1 MKRRR
6 YIHAVALTV
15 LVALTAACTSD
26 ERELANTDFNEPI
39 NIAVSSGE
47 ITASAVTRG
56 HTSTT
61 AHDGGY
67 TFASTDKVKVGLK
80 RGTAAEE
87 LKTYNISSTGALTTT
102 NQFNWSGS
110 SDAVTIRAYSY
121 GYSSDPDDPEVDAPN
136 IGRLEFTLEAS
147 QNDYTDDLELLY
159 APAATF
165 DYATYHSTGVTLNLY
180 HQLSRVVINV
190 KRDKTDDAY
199 DEIGSSTVPN
209 VKIGDGT
216 QTFPHKAYLEV
227 PVLPATQGTWYN
239 PVDDDEQIEPKYWTT
254 PTTGYEHTFSAV
266 LIPGDYSNKKLIYI
280 KTASGEYYYT
290 PTSLTLLPG
299 KQYTFNIG
307 VRNQKIDVTTTIS
320 NWETVNSTPTYNI
333 APDIRRNPLWYVA
346 QYNMAQDKRSFVAA
360 HSTAS
365 QYVFTY
371 DDAQDPNIPGYH
383 QPTRDELVSIIPSN
397 VTTGDGTNIFQLLP
411 GSFPYEFSEI
421 ACNIGGTS
429 VPASTSVFHK
439 ATASDFYAVR
449 FINTPYA
456 SAWHYKWVT
465 SPCTGLLIESYLLYD
480 VTTLDKAKE
489 VLNLLSSAG
498 IFTSTAEDA
507 SANQTPE
514 STVTTSNSL
523 VQRFIPACGINS
535 SGSGAAN
542 NSTGSYMLYRSSTKD
557 GGTNNFIWYCRD
569 GHLFTR
575 SDNNLTQGYSVRLFK
590 DNYTTTGT
598 KAVNTVDNIQAGIS
612 DDYAV
617 GDVVCKDG
625 SIFRYNSTDGTAA
638 AQAKAEGRM
647 PIGVI
652 VYKCAA
658 TPTLTDMAVTE
669 NMGHALVMGIE
680 DISTGDTWAGSTTAT
695 GFTDESYGT
704 PELFPNVDLDGTAAD
719 YRGLEKT
726 NVLANHLCNASHSH
740 PAFEHVKSWREQA
753 ANQLQFTA
761 TDWFVASGSQWTQAL
776 MAIVASEGHTYTPGT
791 TWTYDTQHTLDV
803 ISVISSKAGGFIETS
818 TGRYITS
825 SDNKYYSPNYHYVK
839 ISITDANGFHFGN
852 ATKVQTD
859 LHLRPFFAF

>member
-1 MKRRR
+1 MKRMR

-26 ERELANTDFNEPI
+26 ERELANTDFKEPI
-39 NIAVSSGE
+39 NIAVGSGE

-87 LKTYNISSTGALTTT
+87 LKTYTISSTTTGALTTT

-110 SDAVTIRAYSY
+110 SDAVKIRAYSY
-121 GYSSDPDDPEVDAPN
+121 GYSSDPKDPEVDAPN
-136 IGRLEFTLEAS
+136 IGRLEFTLDLH
-147 QNDYTDDLELLY
+147 QNDQTDDYELLY

-199 DEIGSSTVPN
+199 DISNSVPN
-209 VKIGDGT
+209 VLIGDGT
-216 QTFPHKAYLEV
+216 DVFPHKAYLEV

-239 PVDDDEQIEPKYWTT
+239 PVNNDEQIEPKYWTT

-647 PIGVI
+647 PVGII
-652 VYKCAA
+652 AYKGNGEAD
-658 TPTLTDMAVTE
+658 TRY
-669 NMGHALVMGIE
+669 NHALVIAMEDAASTYQWYTDNSGTCVAQNFTLDDILTDYKGIE
-680 DISTGDTWAGSTTAT
+680 
-695 GFTDESYGT
+695 Y
-704 PELFPNVDLDGTAAD
+704 
-719 YRGLEKT
+719 T
-726 NVLANHLCNASHSH
+726 NVLANATCGSGHVHAAAQAAKNFSVPLPSCCSQWFMPTIGQWNLMVKAMTDVATGISNSTNNASYTTD
-740 PAFEHVKSWREQA
+740 AFNVKIGTAGGTGIQNMTYPSCTEAKTTYVWYM
-753 ANQLQFTA
+753 NFTNGG
-761 TDWFVASGSQWTQAL
+761 VASS
-776 MAIVASEGHTYTPGT
+776 
-791 TWTYDTQHTLDV
+791 
-803 ISVISSKAGGFIETS
+803 
-818 TGRYITS
+818 
-825 SDNKYYSPNYHYVK
+825 NKTN
-839 ISITDANGFHFGN
+839 D
-852 ATKVQTD
+852 
-859 LHLRPFFAF
+859 RPVRPIFAF

>member
-1 MKRRR
+1 MKRMR

-39 NIAVSSGE
+39 NIAVGSGE
-47 ITASAVTRG
+47 ITANAVTRG
-56 HTSTT
+56 HISTT

-87 LKTYNISSTGALTTT
+87 LKTYTISSTTTGALTTT

-110 SDAVTIRAYSY
+110 GDAVTIRAYSY

-147 QNDYTDDLELLY
+147 QNAYTDDLELLY
-159 APAATF
+159 APAATY

-239 PVDDDEQIEPKYWTT
+239 PVDDDDQIEPKYWST

-346 QYNMAQDKRSFVAA
+346 QYNMAQDKRSFVAT

-365 QYVFTY
+365 QYVFTL
-371 DDAQDPNIPGYH
+371 DDALEANIAGYH
-383 QPTRDELVSIIPSN
+383 VPSRDEQLSIIPSDN
-397 VTTGDGTNIFQLLP
+397 ASANGTNIFGLSTTYTLAA
-411 GSFPYEFSEI
+411 PYEFSEI
-421 ACNIGGTS
+421 ACNVGNNPII
-429 VPASTSVFHK
+429 ASTSVFGRYADK
-439 ATASDFYAVR
+439 DFYAVR

-456 SAWHYKWVT
+456 SAWHYKWLT
-465 SPCTGLLIESYLLYD
+465 SPCNGLLIESYLLYD
-480 VTTLDKAKE
+480 VATLDKAKD
-489 VLNLLSSAG
+489 VLQNLASST
-498 IFTSTAEDA
+498 IFTGSLGSA

-514 STVTTSNSL
+514 ETTEKEKGF
-523 VQRFIPACGINS
+523 VQRFLPACGARSSS
-535 SGSGAAN
+535 SGQAASHQGVNGYYWSSTSDTKGYYWLTGTYN
-542 NSTGSYMLYRSSTKD
+542 NSWLQSNAVVPAD
-557 GGTNNFIWYCRD
+557 
-569 GHLFTR
+569 
-575 SDNNLTQGYSVRLFK
+575 GYSVRLFK
-590 DNYTTTGT
+590 DNYTTNGT

-647 PIGVI
+647 PVGII
-652 VYKCAA
+652 AYKGNGEAD
-658 TPTLTDMAVTE
+658 TRY
-669 NMGHALVMGIE
+669 NHALVIAMEDAASTYQWYTDNSGTCVAQNFTLDDILTDYKGIE
-680 DISTGDTWAGSTTAT
+680 
-695 GFTDESYGT
+695 Y
-704 PELFPNVDLDGTAAD
+704 
-719 YRGLEKT
+719 T
-726 NVLANHLCNASHSH
+726 NVLANATCGSGHVHAAAQAEIGRASC
-740 PAFEHVKSWREQA
+740 RER
-753 ANQLQFTA
+753 
-761 TDWFVASGSQWTQAL
+761 V
-776 MAIVASEGHTYTPGT
+776 
-791 TWTYDTQHTLDV
+791 
-803 ISVISSKAGGFIETS
+803 
-818 TGRYITS
+818 
-825 SDNKYYSPNYHYVK
+825 
-839 ISITDANGFHFGN
+839 
-852 ATKVQTD
+852 
-859 LHLRPFFAF
+859 

>member
-1 MKRRR
+1 MR

-39 NIAVSSGE
+39 NIAVGSGE

-87 LKTYNISSTGALTTT
+87 LKTYTISSTTTGALTTT

-110 SDAVTIRAYSY
+110 SDAVKIRAYSY
-121 GYSSDPDDPEVDAPN
+121 GYSSDPKDPEVDAPN
-136 IGRLEFTLEAS
+136 IGRLEFTLDLH
-147 QNDYTDDLELLY
+147 QNDQTDDYELLY

-199 DEIGSSTVPN
+199 DISNSVPN
-209 VKIGDGT
+209 VLIGDGT
-216 QTFPHKAYLEV
+216 DVFPHKAYLEV

-239 PVDDDEQIEPKYWTT
+239 PVNNDEQIEPKYWTT

-360 HSTAS
+360 HSTTS
-365 QYVFTY
+365 QYVFTL
-371 DDAQDPNIPGYH
+371 DDALEANIAGYH
-383 QPTRDELVSIIPSN
+383 VPSRDEQLSIIPSDN
-397 VTTGDGTNIFQLLP
+397 ASANGTNIFGLSTTYTLAA
-411 GSFPYEFSEI
+411 PYEFSEI
-421 ACNIGGTS
+421 ACNVGNNPIT
-429 VPASTSVFHK
+429 ASTSVFGRYADK
-439 ATASDFYAVR
+439 DFYAVR

-456 SAWHYKWVT
+456 SAWHYKWLT
-465 SPCTGLLIESYLLYD
+465 SPCNGLLIESYLLYD
-480 VTTLDKAKE
+480 VTTLDKAKD
-489 VLNLLSSAG
+489 VLQNLASST
-498 IFTSTAEDA
+498 IFTGSLGSA

-514 STVTTSNSL
+514 ETTEKEKGF
-523 VQRFIPACGINS
+523 VQRFLPACGARSSS
-535 SGSGAAN
+535 SGQAATLQGVN
-542 NSTGSYMLYRSSTKD
+542 GYYWSSTSDTKGYYWIAGTYSNTWLQSNAIVPA
-557 GGTNNFIWYCRD
+557 GGYSVR
-569 GHLFTR
+569 L
-575 SDNNLTQGYSVRLFK
+575 YSVRLFK

-647 PIGVI
+647 PVGII
-652 VYKCAA
+652 AYKGNGEAD
-658 TPTLTDMAVTE
+658 TRY
-669 NMGHALVMGIE
+669 NHALVIAMEDWNNSGACQWFTANSGSCVAQNSTLSYIITNYKGIE
-680 DISTGDTWAGSTTAT
+680 YTNTLADATCNAAHDHAAAKNAKNYDVPLPSSCSQWFLPTIGQWSLIVQGLTGDSTGLTTSSNNSYKAANVNTTITTA
-695 GFTDESYGT
+695 GGS
-704 PELFPNVDLDGTAAD
+704 
-719 YRGLEKT
+719 GLASTHYWSSVEYNT
-726 NVLANHLCNASHSH
+726 EDPWVIDINAGNANH
-740 PAFEHVKSWREQA
+740 PGKS
-753 ANQLQFTA
+753 
-761 TDWFVASGSQWTQAL
+761 
-776 MAIVASEGHTYTPGT
+776 
-791 TWTYDTQHTLDV
+791 
-803 ISVISSKAGGFIETS
+803 GGF
-818 TGRYITS
+818 R
-825 SDNKYYSPNYHYVK
+825 V
-839 ISITDANGFHFGN
+839 
-852 ATKVQTD
+852 
-859 LHLRPFFAF
+859 RPIFAF

>member
-1 MKRRR
+1 MKRMR

-39 NIAVSSGE
+39 NIAVGSGE

-87 LKTYNISSTGALTTT
+87 LKTYTISSTTTGALTTT

-110 SDAVTIRAYSY
+110 GDAVTIRAYSY

-136 IGRLEFTLEAS
+136 IGRLEFTVEAS

-239 PVDDDEQIEPKYWTT
+239 PVDDDDQIEPKYWST

-346 QYNMAQDKRSFVAA
+346 QYNLAQDKRSFVAA

-371 DDAQDPNIPGYH
+371 DDAQQANIAGYH
-383 QPTRDELVSIIPSN
+383 VPSRDEQLSIIPSDN
-397 VTTGDGTNIFQLLP
+397 ASANGTNIFGLSTTYTLAA
-411 GSFPYEFSEI
+411 PYEFSEI
-421 ACNIGGTS
+421 ACNVGNNPIT
-429 VPASTSVFHK
+429 ASTSVFGRYADK
-439 ATASDFYAVR
+439 DFYAVR

-456 SAWHYKWVT
+456 SAWHYKWLT
-465 SPCTGLLIESYLLYD
+465 SPCNGLLIESYLLYD
-480 VTTLDKAKE
+480 VTTLDKAKD
-489 VLNLLSSAG
+489 VLQNLASST
-498 IFTSTAEDA
+498 IFTGSLGSA

-514 STVTTSNSL
+514 ETTEKEKGF
-523 VQRFIPACGINS
+523 VQRFLPVCGAKSSS
-535 SGSGAAN
+535 SGQAASHQGVNGYYWSSTSDTKGYYWLTGTYN
-542 NSTGSYMLYRSSTKD
+542 NSWLQSNAVVPAD
-557 GGTNNFIWYCRD
+557 
-569 GHLFTR
+569 
-575 SDNNLTQGYSVRLFK
+575 GYSVRLFK

-598 KAVNTVDNIQAGIS
+598 KAVNTMDNILAGIS

-647 PIGVI
+647 PVGII
-652 VYKCAA
+652 AYKGNGEAD
-658 TPTLTDMAVTE
+658 TRY
-669 NMGHALVMGIE
+669 NHALVIAMEDWNNSGACQWFTANSGSCVAQNSTLSYIITNYKGIE
-680 DISTGDTWAGSTTAT
+680 YTNTLADATCNAAHDHAAAKNAKNYDVPLPPSCSQWFLPTIGQWSLIVQGLTGDSTGLTTSSNNSYKAANVNTTITTAGGSGLAST
-695 GFTDESYGT
+695 HYWSSVEYNTDDPWVIDINAG
-704 PELFPNVDLDGTAAD
+704 N
-719 YRGLEKT
+719 
-726 NVLANHLCNASHSH
+726 ANH
-740 PAFEHVKSWREQA
+740 PGKS
-753 ANQLQFTA
+753 
-761 TDWFVASGSQWTQAL
+761 
-776 MAIVASEGHTYTPGT
+776 
-791 TWTYDTQHTLDV
+791 
-803 ISVISSKAGGFIETS
+803 GGF
-818 TGRYITS
+818 R
-825 SDNKYYSPNYHYVK
+825 V
-839 ISITDANGFHFGN
+839 
-852 ATKVQTD
+852 
-859 LHLRPFFAF
+859 RPIFAF

>member
-39 NIAVSSGE
+39 NIAVGSGE

-61 AHDGGY
+61 AHNGGY

-87 LKTYNISSTGALTTT
+87 LKTYTISSTTTGALTTT

-110 SDAVTIRAYSY
+110 GDAVTIRAYSY

-159 APAATF
+159 APAATY

-239 PVDDDEQIEPKYWTT
+239 PVDDDDQIEPKYWST

-365 QYVFTY
+365 QYTFTFS
-371 DDAQDPNIPGYH
+371 DAQNPNIPGYH
-383 QPTRDELVSIIPSN
+383 QPTRDELVSIVPSN
-397 VTTGDGTNIFQLLP
+397 VTTGDGIVIFNQTNTLAN
-411 GSFPYEFSEI
+411 PYELSEI
-421 ACNIGGTS
+421 ACNVGGTS
-429 VPASTSVFHK
+429 VPASTSVFGK
-439 ATASDFYAVR
+439 NATADYYAVR
-449 FINTPYA
+449 FINTDFA

-465 SPCTGLLIESYLLYD
+465 SPCNGLLVESYLLYD

-489 VLNLLSSAG
+489 VLQNLASSS
-498 IFTSTAEDA
+498 IFTGTADDA

-523 VQRFIPACGINS
+523 VQRFFPACGYRYNSTSGVATNDIDKGCNYWSSTANGSESFLAHSYNSGSQTLAINS
-535 SGSGAAN
+535 
-542 NSTGSYMLYRSSTKD
+542 RSNTAF
-557 GGTNNFIWYCRD
+557 G
-569 GHLFTR
+569 L
-575 SDNNLTQGYSVRLFK
+575 SVRLFK

-647 PIGVI
+647 PVGII
-652 VYKCAA
+652 AYKGNGEAD
-658 TPTLTDMAVTE
+658 TRY
-669 NMGHALVMGIE
+669 NHALVIAMEDAASTYQWYTDNSGTCVAQNFTLDDILTDYKGIE
-680 DISTGDTWAGSTTAT
+680 
-695 GFTDESYGT
+695 Y
-704 PELFPNVDLDGTAAD
+704 
-719 YRGLEKT
+719 T
-726 NVLANHLCNASHSH
+726 NVLANATCGSGHVHAAAQAAKNFSVPLPSSCSQWFMPTIGQWNLMVKAMTDVATGISTSTNASYTTD
-740 PAFEHVKSWREQA
+740 AFNVKIGTAGGTGIQNMTYPSCTEAKTTYVWYM
-753 ANQLQFTA
+753 NFTNGG
-761 TDWFVASGSQWTQAL
+761 VASS
-776 MAIVASEGHTYTPGT
+776 
-791 TWTYDTQHTLDV
+791 
-803 ISVISSKAGGFIETS
+803 
-818 TGRYITS
+818 
-825 SDNKYYSPNYHYVK
+825 NKTN
-839 ISITDANGFHFGN
+839 D
-852 ATKVQTD
+852 
-859 LHLRPFFAF
+859 RPVRPIFAF

>member
-26 ERELANTDFNEPI
+26 ERELADTDFNEPI
-39 NIAVSSGE
+39 NIAVGSGE

-87 LKTYNISSTGALTTT
+87 LKTYTISSTTTGALTTT

-110 SDAVTIRAYSY
+110 GDAVTIRAYSY

-136 IGRLEFTLEAS
+136 IGRLEFTVEAS
-147 QNDYTDDLELLY
+147 QNDYTDDIELLY
-159 APAATF
+159 APAATY

-239 PVDDDEQIEPKYWTT
+239 PVDDDDQIEPKYWTT

-365 QYVFTY
+365 QYVFTL
-371 DDAQDPNIPGYH
+371 DDALEANIAGYH
-383 QPTRDELVSIIPSN
+383 VPSRDEQLSIIPSDN
-397 VTTGDGTNIFQLLP
+397 ASANGTNIFGLSTTYTLAA
-411 GSFPYEFSEI
+411 PYEFSEI
-421 ACNIGGTS
+421 ACNVGNNPIT
-429 VPASTSVFHK
+429 ASTSVFGRYANK
-439 ATASDFYAVR
+439 DFYAVR

-456 SAWHYKWVT
+456 SAWHYKWLT
-465 SPCTGLLIESYLLYD
+465 SPCNGLLIESYLLYD
-480 VTTLDKAKE
+480 VTTLDKAKD
-489 VLNLLSSAG
+489 VLQNLASST
-498 IFTSTAEDA
+498 IFTGSLGSA

-514 STVTTSNSL
+514 ETTEKEKGF
-523 VQRFIPACGINS
+523 VQRFLPACGAKSSS
-535 SGSGAAN
+535 SGQAASLQGVNGYYWSSTSDTKGYYWLTGTYN
-542 NSTGSYMLYRSSTKD
+542 NSWLQSNAVVPAD
-557 GGTNNFIWYCRD
+557 
-569 GHLFTR
+569 
-575 SDNNLTQGYSVRLFK
+575 GYSVRLFK

-598 KAVNTVDNIQAGIS
+598 KAVNTVDNILAGIS

-647 PIGVI
+647 PVGII
-652 VYKCAA
+652 AYKGNGEAD
-658 TPTLTDMAVTE
+658 TRY
-669 NMGHALVMGIE
+669 NHALVIAMEDWNNSGTCQWFTANSGSCVAQNSTLSYIITDYKGIE
-680 DISTGDTWAGSTTAT
+680 YTNTLADATCNAAHDHAAAKNAKNYDVPLPSSCSQWFLPTIGQWSLIVQGLTGDSTGLTTSSNNSYKAANVNTTITTAGGSGLAST
-695 GFTDESYGT
+695 HYWSSVEYNTDDPWVIDINAG
-704 PELFPNVDLDGTAAD
+704 N
-719 YRGLEKT
+719 
-726 NVLANHLCNASHSH
+726 ANH
-740 PAFEHVKSWREQA
+740 PGKS
-753 ANQLQFTA
+753 
-761 TDWFVASGSQWTQAL
+761 
-776 MAIVASEGHTYTPGT
+776 
-791 TWTYDTQHTLDV
+791 
-803 ISVISSKAGGFIETS
+803 GGF
-818 TGRYITS
+818 R
-825 SDNKYYSPNYHYVK
+825 V
-839 ISITDANGFHFGN
+839 
-852 ATKVQTD
+852 
-859 LHLRPFFAF
+859 RPIFAF

>member
-26 ERELANTDFNEPI
+26 ERELADTDFNEPI
-39 NIAVSSGE
+39 NIAVGSGE

-87 LKTYNISSTGALTTT
+87 LKTYTISSTTTGALTTT

-110 SDAVTIRAYSY
+110 GDAVTIRAYSY

-136 IGRLEFTLEAS
+136 IGRLEFTVEAS

-159 APAATF
+159 APAATY

-239 PVDDDEQIEPKYWTT
+239 PVDDDDQIEPKYWTT

-365 QYVFTY
+365 QYVFTL
-371 DDAQDPNIPGYH
+371 DDALEANIAGYH
-383 QPTRDELVSIIPSN
+383 VPSRDEQLSIIPSDN
-397 VTTGDGTNIFQLLP
+397 ASANGTNIFGLSTTYTLAA
-411 GSFPYEFSEI
+411 PYEFSEI
-421 ACNIGGTS
+421 ACNVGNNPIT
-429 VPASTSVFHK
+429 ASTSVFGRYANK
-439 ATASDFYAVR
+439 DFYAVR

-456 SAWHYKWVT
+456 SAWHYKWLT
-465 SPCTGLLIESYLLYD
+465 SPCNGLLIESYLLYD
-480 VTTLDKAKE
+480 VTTLDKAKD
-489 VLNLLSSAG
+489 VLQNLASST
-498 IFTSTAEDA
+498 IFTGSLGSA

-514 STVTTSNSL
+514 ETTEKEKGF
-523 VQRFIPACGINS
+523 VQRFLPACGAKSSS
-535 SGSGAAN
+535 SGQAASLQGVNGYYWSSTSDTKGYYWLTGTYN
-542 NSTGSYMLYRSSTKD
+542 NSWLQSNAVVPAD
-557 GGTNNFIWYCRD
+557 
-569 GHLFTR
+569 
-575 SDNNLTQGYSVRLFK
+575 GYSVRLFK

-598 KAVNTVDNIQAGIS
+598 KAVNTVDNILAGIS

-647 PIGVI
+647 PVGII
-652 VYKCAA
+652 AYKGNGEAD
-658 TPTLTDMAVTE
+658 TRY
-669 NMGHALVMGIE
+669 NHALVIAMEDWNNSGTCQWFTANSGSCVAQNSTLSYIITDYKGIE
-680 DISTGDTWAGSTTAT
+680 YTNTLADATCNAAHDHAAAKNAKNYDVPLPSSCSQWFLPTIGQWSLIVQGLTGDSTGLTTSSNNSYKAANVNTTITTAGGSGLAST
-695 GFTDESYGT
+695 HYWSSVEYNTDDPWVIDINAG
-704 PELFPNVDLDGTAAD
+704 N
-719 YRGLEKT
+719 
-726 NVLANHLCNASHSH
+726 ANH
-740 PAFEHVKSWREQA
+740 PGKS
-753 ANQLQFTA
+753 
-761 TDWFVASGSQWTQAL
+761 
-776 MAIVASEGHTYTPGT
+776 
-791 TWTYDTQHTLDV
+791 
-803 ISVISSKAGGFIETS
+803 GGF
-818 TGRYITS
+818 R
-825 SDNKYYSPNYHYVK
+825 V
-839 ISITDANGFHFGN
+839 
-852 ATKVQTD
+852 
-859 LHLRPFFAF
+859 RPIFAF

>member
-26 ERELANTDFNEPI
+26 ERELADTDFNEPI
-39 NIAVSSGE
+39 NIAVGSGE

-87 LKTYNISSTGALTTT
+87 LKTYTISSTTTGALTTT

-110 SDAVTIRAYSY
+110 GDAVTIRAYSY
-121 GYSSDPDDPEVDAPN
+121 GYSSDSDDPEVDAPN
-136 IGRLEFTLEAS
+136 IGRLEFTVEAS

-159 APAATF
+159 APAATY

-199 DEIGSSTVPN
+199 DEIGSSTIPN

-239 PVDDDEQIEPKYWTT
+239 PVDDDDQIEPKYWTT

-365 QYVFTY
+365 QYVFTL
-371 DDAQDPNIPGYH
+371 DDALEANIAGYH
-383 QPTRDELVSIIPSN
+383 VPSRDEQLSIIPSDN
-397 VTTGDGTNIFQLLP
+397 ASANGTNIFGLSTTYTLAA
-411 GSFPYEFSEI
+411 PYEFSEI
-421 ACNIGGTS
+421 ACNVGNNPIT
-429 VPASTSVFHK
+429 ASTSVFGRYANK
-439 ATASDFYAVR
+439 DFYAVR

-456 SAWHYKWVT
+456 SAWHYKWLT
-465 SPCTGLLIESYLLYD
+465 SPCNGLLIESYLLYD
-480 VTTLDKAKE
+480 VTTLDKAKD
-489 VLNLLSSAG
+489 VLQNLASST
-498 IFTSTAEDA
+498 IFTGSLGSA

-514 STVTTSNSL
+514 ETTEKEKGF
-523 VQRFIPACGINS
+523 VQRFLPACGAKSSS
-535 SGSGAAN
+535 SGQAASLQGVNGYYWSSTSDTKGYYWLTGTYN
-542 NSTGSYMLYRSSTKD
+542 NSWLQSNAVVPAD
-557 GGTNNFIWYCRD
+557 
-569 GHLFTR
+569 
-575 SDNNLTQGYSVRLFK
+575 GYSVRLFK

-598 KAVNTVDNIQAGIS
+598 KAVNTVDNILAGIS

-638 AQAKAEGRM
+638 AQAKAEDRM
-647 PIGVI
+647 PVGII
-652 VYKCAA
+652 AYKGNGEAD
-658 TPTLTDMAVTE
+658 TRY
-669 NMGHALVMGIE
+669 NHALVIAMEDWNNSGTCQWFTANSGSCVAQNSTLSYIITDYKGIE
-680 DISTGDTWAGSTTAT
+680 YTNTLADATCNAAHDHAAAKNAKNYDVPLPSSCSQWFLPTIGQWSLIVQGLTGDSTGLTTSSNNSYKAANVNTTITTAGGSGLAST
-695 GFTDESYGT
+695 HYWSSVEYNTDDPWVIDINAG
-704 PELFPNVDLDGTAAD
+704 N
-719 YRGLEKT
+719 
-726 NVLANHLCNASHSH
+726 ANH
-740 PAFEHVKSWREQA
+740 PGKS
-753 ANQLQFTA
+753 
-761 TDWFVASGSQWTQAL
+761 
-776 MAIVASEGHTYTPGT
+776 
-791 TWTYDTQHTLDV
+791 
-803 ISVISSKAGGFIETS
+803 GGF
-818 TGRYITS
+818 R
-825 SDNKYYSPNYHYVK
+825 V
-839 ISITDANGFHFGN
+839 
-852 ATKVQTD
+852 
-859 LHLRPFFAF
+859 RPIFAF

>member
-1 MKRRR
+1 MKRRI

-15 LVALTAACTSD
+15 LVVLTAACTSD
-26 ERELANTDFNEPI
+26 ERELANADFNEPI

-80 RGTAAEE
+80 RGTATEE
-87 LKTYNISSTGALTTT
+87 LKTYTISSTTTGALTTT

-110 SDAVTIRAYSY
+110 GDAVTIRAYSY

-136 IGRLEFTLEAS
+136 IGRLEFTVEAS

-159 APAATF
+159 APAATY

-239 PVDDDEQIEPKYWTT
+239 PVDDDEQIEPKYWST

-346 QYNMAQDKRSFVAA
+346 QYNMALNKKSFETG
-360 HSTAS
+360 HSTTG
-365 QYVFTY
+365 YVFPQSE
-371 DDAQDPNIPGYH
+371 ALNSNVIGYH
-383 QPTRDELVSIIPSN
+383 LPDYDEQVSIIPSKN
-397 VTTGDGTNIFQLLP
+397 AGAQGIDIFGLTNTLDNPHVFA
-411 GSFPYEFSEI
+411 EV
-421 ACNIGGTS
+421 ACNVGGTA
-429 VPASTSVFHK
+429 VAASTSYFGK
-439 ATASDFYAVR
+439 KGDGDYYAIR
-449 FINTPYA
+449 FIGTDYA
-456 SAWHYKWVT
+456 TAWHYKWET
-465 SPCTGLLIESYLLYD
+465 TTPCAGLLIESFLLPND
-480 VTTLDKAKE
+480 MTVAEAQALLAKWKDNTPPFFTGTLGSSDA
-489 VLNLLSSAG
+489 NLS
-498 IFTSTAEDA
+498 
-507 SANQTPE
+507 PE
-514 STVTTSNSL
+514 GPATNVNGF
-523 VQRFIPACGINS
+523 VQRFLPACGASNS
-535 SGSGAAN
+535 GNTPTGDIGVGGFYCGATKPGA
-542 NSTGSYMLYRSSTKD
+542 TATWYWRFLSS
-557 GGTNNFIWYCRD
+557 
-569 GHLFTR
+569 
-575 SDNNLTQGYSVRLFK
+575 NLQIYYNYDYYGYSVRLFK

-598 KAVNTVDNIQAGIS
+598 KAVNTVDNILAGIS

-647 PIGVI
+647 PVGII
-652 VYKCAA
+652 AYKGNGEAD
-658 TPTLTDMAVTE
+658 TRY
-669 NMGHALVMGIE
+669 NHALVIAMEDWNNSGTCQWFTTNSGSCVAQNSTLSYIITDYRGIE
-680 DISTGDTWAGSTTAT
+680 YTNTLADATCASGHVHAAAQNAKNYGVDIPSGCSQWFLPTIGQWNLIAKGLTGLSTDLTYSSNDNYKTANVNTKITAAGGT
-695 GFTDESYGT
+695 GFTSDYYWSSVEYSTSFACSMY
-704 PELFPNVDLDGTAAD
+704 FADGIASWN
-719 YRGLEKT
+719 YKS
-726 NVLANHLCNASHSH
+726 ANRR
-740 PAFEHVKSWREQA
+740 V
-753 ANQLQFTA
+753 
-761 TDWFVASGSQWTQAL
+761 
-776 MAIVASEGHTYTPGT
+776 
-791 TWTYDTQHTLDV
+791 
-803 ISVISSKAGGFIETS
+803 
-818 TGRYITS
+818 
-825 SDNKYYSPNYHYVK
+825 
-839 ISITDANGFHFGN
+839 
-852 ATKVQTD
+852 
-859 LHLRPFFAF
+859 RPIFAF

>member
-39 NIAVSSGE
+39 NIAVGSGE

-87 LKTYNISSTGALTTT
+87 LKTYTISSTTTGALTTT

-159 APAATF
+159 APAATYN
-165 DYATYHSTGVTLNLY
+165 YATYHSTGVTLNLY

-239 PVDDDEQIEPKYWTT
+239 PVDDDDQIEPKYWST

-360 HSTAS
+360 HSTTS
-365 QYVFTY
+365 QYVFTFS
-371 DDAQDPNIPGYH
+371 DAQNPSIPGYH
-383 QPTRDELVSIIPSN
+383 QPTRDELVSIVPSN
-397 VTTGDGTNIFQLLP
+397 VTTGDGIVIFNQTNTLAN
-411 GSFPYEFSEI
+411 PYELSEI
-421 ACNIGGTS
+421 ACNVGGTS
-429 VPASTSVFHK
+429 VPASTSVFGK
-439 ATASDFYAVR
+439 NATADYYAVR
-449 FINTPYA
+449 FINTDFA

-465 SPCTGLLIESYLLYD
+465 SPCNGLLVESYLLYD

-489 VLNLLSSAG
+489 VLQNLASSS
-498 IFTSTAEDA
+498 IFTGTADDA

-523 VQRFIPACGINS
+523 VQRFFPACGYRYDSTSGVATNDIDKGCNYWSSTANGSNGFLAHSYNSGSQTLAINS
-535 SGSGAAN
+535 
-542 NSTGSYMLYRSSTKD
+542 RSNTAF
-557 GGTNNFIWYCRD
+557 G
-569 GHLFTR
+569 L
-575 SDNNLTQGYSVRLFK
+575 SVRLFK

-598 KAVNTVDNIQAGIS
+598 KAVNTVDNILASIS

-647 PIGVI
+647 PVGII
-652 VYKCAA
+652 AYKGNGEAD
-658 TPTLTDMAVTE
+658 TRY
-669 NMGHALVMGIE
+669 NHALVIAME
-680 DISTGDTWAGSTTAT
+680 
-695 GFTDESYGT
+695 
-704 PELFPNVDLDGTAAD
+704 
-719 YRGLEKT
+719 
-726 NVLANHLCNASHSH
+726 
-740 PAFEHVKSWREQA
+740 
-753 ANQLQFTA
+753 
-761 TDWFVASGSQWTQAL
+761 
-776 MAIVASEGHTYTPGT
+776 
-791 TWTYDTQHTLDV
+791 
-803 ISVISSKAGGFIETS
+803 
-818 TGRYITS
+818 
-825 SDNKYYSPNYHYVK
+825 
-839 ISITDANGFHFGN
+839 DANGGANCKWFTANSGTCVTQYSTFDAAMAYLKGIENTNKLADAACNSGHVHAAAQVAKNYSVAHPSNSSQWFLPTIGQWKLITEAMTGN
-852 ATKVQTD
+852 SGLTMDNQDQFKADVFNVKMNTAGGTGVQSYTYWSSTEYNTEGAWGMYFSGAKVNWRNKTD
-859 LHLRPFFAF
+859 ERAVRPIFAF

>member
-1 MKRRR
+1 MKRMR

-39 NIAVSSGE
+39 NIAVGSGE

-87 LKTYNISSTGALTTT
+87 LKTYTISSTTTGALTTT

-110 SDAVTIRAYSY
+110 GDAVTIRAYSY

-136 IGRLEFTLEAS
+136 IGRLEFTVEAS

-239 PVDDDEQIEPKYWTT
+239 PVDDDDQIEPKYWST

-333 APDIRRNPLWYVA
+333 APDIKRNPLWYVA

-371 DDAQDPNIPGYH
+371 DDAQQANIAGYH
-383 QPTRDELVSIIPSN
+383 VPSRDEQLSIIPSDN
-397 VTTGDGTNIFQLLP
+397 ASANGTNIFGLSTTYTLAA
-411 GSFPYEFSEI
+411 PYEFSEI
-421 ACNIGGTS
+421 ACNVGNNPIT
-429 VPASTSVFHK
+429 ASTSVFGRYADK
-439 ATASDFYAVR
+439 DFDAVR

-456 SAWHYKWVT
+456 SAWHYKWLT
-465 SPCTGLLIESYLLYD
+465 SPCNGLLIESYLLYD
-480 VTTLDKAKE
+480 VTTLDKAKD
-489 VLNLLSSAG
+489 VLQNLASST
-498 IFTSTAEDA
+498 IFTGSLGSA

-514 STVTTSNSL
+514 ETTEKEKGF
-523 VQRFIPACGINS
+523 VQRFLPVCGAKSSS
-535 SGSGAAN
+535 SGQAASHQGVNGYYWSSTSDTKGYYWLTGTYN
-542 NSTGSYMLYRSSTKD
+542 NSWLQSNAVVPAD
-557 GGTNNFIWYCRD
+557 
-569 GHLFTR
+569 
-575 SDNNLTQGYSVRLFK
+575 GYSVRLFK

-598 KAVNTVDNIQAGIS
+598 KAVNTMDNILAGIS

-647 PIGVI
+647 PVGII
-652 VYKCAA
+652 AYKGNGEAD
-658 TPTLTDMAVTE
+658 TRY
-669 NMGHALVMGIE
+669 NHALVIAMEDWNNSGACQWFTANSGSCVAQNSTLSYIITNYKGIE
-680 DISTGDTWAGSTTAT
+680 YTNTLADATCNAAHDHAAAKNAKNYDVPLPPSCSQWFLPTIGQWSLIVQGLTGDSTGLTTSSNNSYKAANVNTTITTAGGSGLAST
-695 GFTDESYGT
+695 HYWSSVEYNTDDPWVIDINAG
-704 PELFPNVDLDGTAAD
+704 N
-719 YRGLEKT
+719 
-726 NVLANHLCNASHSH
+726 ANH
-740 PAFEHVKSWREQA
+740 PGKS
-753 ANQLQFTA
+753 
-761 TDWFVASGSQWTQAL
+761 
-776 MAIVASEGHTYTPGT
+776 
-791 TWTYDTQHTLDV
+791 
-803 ISVISSKAGGFIETS
+803 GGF
-818 TGRYITS
+818 R
-825 SDNKYYSPNYHYVK
+825 V
-839 ISITDANGFHFGN
+839 
-852 ATKVQTD
+852 
-859 LHLRPFFAF
+859 RPIFAF

>member
-87 LKTYNISSTGALTTT
+87 LKTYTISSTTTGALTTT

-110 SDAVTIRAYSY
+110 SDAVKIRAYSY
-121 GYSSDPDDPEVDAPN
+121 GYSSDPKDPEVDAPN
-136 IGRLEFTLEAS
+136 IGRLEFTLDLH
-147 QNDYTDDLELLY
+147 QNDQTDDYELLY

-199 DEIGSSTVPN
+199 DISNSVPN
-209 VKIGDGT
+209 VLIGDGT
-216 QTFPHKAYLEV
+216 DVFPHKAYLEV

-239 PVDDDEQIEPKYWTT
+239 PVNNDEQIEPKYWTT

-360 HSTAS
+360 HSTTS
-365 QYVFTY
+365 QYVFTFS
-371 DDAQDPNIPGYH
+371 DAQNPSIPGYH
-383 QPTRDELVSIIPSN
+383 QPTRDELVSIVPSN
-397 VTTGDGTNIFQLLP
+397 VTTGDGIVIFNQTNTLAN
-411 GSFPYEFSEI
+411 PYELSEI
-421 ACNIGGTS
+421 ACNVGGTS
-429 VPASTSVFHK
+429 VPASTSVFGK
-439 ATASDFYAVR
+439 NATADYYAVR
-449 FINTPYA
+449 FINTDFA

-465 SPCTGLLIESYLLYD
+465 SPCNGLLVESYLLYD

-489 VLNLLSSAG
+489 VLQNLASSS
-498 IFTSTAEDA
+498 IFTGTADDA

-523 VQRFIPACGINS
+523 VQRFFPACGYRYNSTSGVATNDIGIGCNYWSSTANGSESFLAHSYNSGSQALAINS
-535 SGSGAAN
+535 
-542 NSTGSYMLYRSSTKD
+542 RSNTAF
-557 GGTNNFIWYCRD
+557 G
-569 GHLFTR
+569 L
-575 SDNNLTQGYSVRLFK
+575 SVRLFK
-590 DNYTTTGT
+590 DNYTTSAT

-625 SIFRYNSTDGTAA
+625 SIFRYSSTDGTAA

-647 PIGVI
+647 PVGII
-652 VYKCAA
+652 AYKGNGEAD
-658 TPTLTDMAVTE
+658 TRY
-669 NMGHALVMGIE
+669 NHALVIAMEDWNNSGACQWFTANSGSCVAQNSTLSYIITNYKGIE
-680 DISTGDTWAGSTTAT
+680 YTNTLADATCNAAHDHAAAKNAKNYDVPLPSSCSQWFLPTIGQWSLIVQGLTGDSTGLTTSSNNSYKAANVNTTITTA
-695 GFTDESYGT
+695 GGS
-704 PELFPNVDLDGTAAD
+704 
-719 YRGLEKT
+719 GLASTHYWSSVEYNT
-726 NVLANHLCNASHSH
+726 EDPWVIDINAGNANH
-740 PAFEHVKSWREQA
+740 
-753 ANQLQFTA
+753 
-761 TDWFVASGSQWTQAL
+761 
-776 MAIVASEGHTYTPGT
+776 PGKRG
-791 TWTYDTQHTLDV
+791 V
-803 ISVISSKAGGFIETS
+803 FRV
-818 TGRYITS
+818 
-825 SDNKYYSPNYHYVK
+825 
-839 ISITDANGFHFGN
+839 
-852 ATKVQTD
+852 
-859 LHLRPFFAF
+859 RPIFAF

>member
-39 NIAVSSGE
+39 NIAVGSGE

-87 LKTYNISSTGALTTT
+87 LKTYTISSTTTGALTTT

-110 SDAVTIRAYSY
+110 SDAVKIRAYSY
-121 GYSSDPDDPEVDAPN
+121 GYSSDPKDPEVDAPN
-136 IGRLEFTLEAS
+136 IGRLEFTLDLH
-147 QNDYTDDLELLY
+147 QNDQTDDYELLY

-199 DEIGSSTVPN
+199 DISNSVPN
-209 VKIGDGT
+209 VLIGDGT
-216 QTFPHKAYLEV
+216 DVFPHKAYLEV

-239 PVDDDEQIEPKYWTT
+239 PVNNDEQIEPKYWTT

-383 QPTRDELVSIIPSN
+383 QPSRDELVSIIPSN

-523 VQRFIPACGINS
+523 VQRFIPACGNNS

-557 GGTNNFIWYCRD
+557 GSTNNFIWYCRD

-575 SDNNLTQGYSVRLFK
+575 SDNSLTQGYSVRLFK

-598 KAVNTVDNIQAGIS
+598 KAVNTVDNILAGIS

-647 PIGVI
+647 PVGII
-652 VYKCAA
+652 AYKGNGEAD
-658 TPTLTDMAVTE
+658 TRY
-669 NMGHALVMGIE
+669 NHALVIAMEDWNNSGGCQWLTTNTGSCVAQNSTLSYIITNYKGIE
-680 DISTGDTWAGSTTAT
+680 YTNTLADATCNAAHDHAAAKNAKNYDVPLPSSCSQWFLPTIGQWSLIVQGLTGDSTGLTTSSNNSYKAANVNTTITTA
-695 GFTDESYGT
+695 GGS
-704 PELFPNVDLDGTAAD
+704 
-719 YRGLEKT
+719 GLASTHYWSSVEYNT
-726 NVLANHLCNASHSH
+726 EDPWVIDINAGNANH
-740 PAFEHVKSWREQA
+740 
-753 ANQLQFTA
+753 
-761 TDWFVASGSQWTQAL
+761 
-776 MAIVASEGHTYTPGT
+776 PGKRG
-791 TWTYDTQHTLDV
+791 V
-803 ISVISSKAGGFIETS
+803 FRV
-818 TGRYITS
+818 
-825 SDNKYYSPNYHYVK
+825 
-839 ISITDANGFHFGN
+839 
-852 ATKVQTD
+852 
-859 LHLRPFFAF
+859 RPIFAF

>member
-1 MKRRR
+1 MKRMR

-39 NIAVSSGE
+39 NIAVGSGE

-87 LKTYNISSTGALTTT
+87 LKTYTISSTTTGALTTT

-159 APAATF
+159 APAATY

-239 PVDDDEQIEPKYWTT
+239 PVDDDDQIEPKYWST

-365 QYVFTY
+365 QYVFTL
-371 DDAQDPNIPGYH
+371 DDALEANIAGYH
-383 QPTRDELVSIIPSN
+383 VPSRDEQLSIIPSDN
-397 VTTGDGTNIFQLLP
+397 ASANGTNIFGLSTTYTLAA
-411 GSFPYEFSEI
+411 PYEFSEI
-421 ACNIGGTS
+421 ACNVGNNPII
-429 VPASTSVFHK
+429 ASTSVFGRYADK
-439 ATASDFYAVR
+439 DFYAVR

-456 SAWHYKWVT
+456 SAWHYKWLT
-465 SPCTGLLIESYLLYD
+465 SPCNGLLIESYLLYD
-480 VTTLDKAKE
+480 VATLDKAKD
-489 VLNLLSSAG
+489 VLQNLASST
-498 IFTSTAEDA
+498 IFTGSLGSA

-514 STVTTSNSL
+514 ETTEKEKGF
-523 VQRFIPACGINS
+523 VQRFLPVCGARSSS
-535 SGSGAAN
+535 SGQAASLQGVNGYYWSSTSDTKGYYWLTGTYN
-542 NSTGSYMLYRSSTKD
+542 NSWLQSNAVVPAD
-557 GGTNNFIWYCRD
+557 
-569 GHLFTR
+569 
-575 SDNNLTQGYSVRLFK
+575 GYSVRLFK

-598 KAVNTVDNIQAGIS
+598 KAVNTVDNILAGIS

-647 PIGVI
+647 PVGII
-652 VYKCAA
+652 AYKGNGEAD
-658 TPTLTDMAVTE
+658 TRY
-669 NMGHALVMGIE
+669 NHALVIAMEDWNNSGGCQWLTTNSGSCVAQNSTLSYIITNYKGIE
-680 DISTGDTWAGSTTAT
+680 YTNTLADATCNAAHDHAAAKNAKNYDVPLPSSCSQWFLPTIGQWSLIVQGLTGDSTGLTTSSNNSYKAANVNTTITTA
-695 GFTDESYGT
+695 GGS
-704 PELFPNVDLDGTAAD
+704 
-719 YRGLEKT
+719 GLAITHYWSSVEYNT
-726 NVLANHLCNASHSH
+726 EDPWGIDINAGNANH
-740 PAFEHVKSWREQA
+740 
-753 ANQLQFTA
+753 
-761 TDWFVASGSQWTQAL
+761 
-776 MAIVASEGHTYTPGT
+776 PGKRG
-791 TWTYDTQHTLDV
+791 V
-803 ISVISSKAGGFIETS
+803 FRV
-818 TGRYITS
+818 
-825 SDNKYYSPNYHYVK
+825 
-839 ISITDANGFHFGN
+839 
-852 ATKVQTD
+852 
-859 LHLRPFFAF
+859 RPIFAF

>member
-1 MKRRR
+1 MKRRI

-39 NIAVSSGE
+39 NIAVGSGE

-87 LKTYNISSTGALTTT
+87 LKTYTISNTTTGALTTT

-110 SDAVTIRAYSY
+110 SDAVKIRAYSY
-121 GYSSDPDDPEVDAPN
+121 GYSSDPKDPEVDAPN
-136 IGRLEFTLEAS
+136 IGRLEFTLDLH
-147 QNDYTDDLELLY
+147 QNDQTDDYELLY

-199 DEIGSSTVPN
+199 DISNSVPN
-209 VKIGDGT
+209 VLIGDGT
-216 QTFPHKAYLEV
+216 DVFPHKAYLEV

-239 PVDDDEQIEPKYWTT
+239 PVNNDEQIEPKYWTT

-360 HSTAS
+360 HSTTS
-365 QYVFTY
+365 QYVFTL
-371 DDAQDPNIPGYH
+371 DDAQQANIAGYH
-383 QPTRDELVSIIPSN
+383 VPSRDEQLSIIPSDN
-397 VTTGDGTNIFQLLP
+397 ASANGTNIFGLSTTYTLAA
-411 GSFPYEFSEI
+411 PYEFSEI
-421 ACNIGGTS
+421 ACNVGNNPIT
-429 VPASTSVFHK
+429 ASTSVFGRYAAK
-439 ATASDFYAVR
+439 DFYAVR

-456 SAWHYKWVT
+456 SAWHYKWLT
-465 SPCTGLLIESYLLYD
+465 SPCNGLLIESYLLYD
-480 VTTLDKAKE
+480 VTTLDKAKD
-489 VLNLLSSAG
+489 VLQNLALST
-498 IFTSTAEDA
+498 IFTGSLGSA

-514 STVTTSNSL
+514 ETTEKEKGF
-523 VQRFIPACGINS
+523 VQRFLPACGAKSSS
-535 SGSGAAN
+535 SGQATSHQGVN
-542 NSTGSYMLYRSSTKD
+542 GYYWSST
-557 GGTNNFIWYCRD
+557 
-569 GHLFTR
+569 
-575 SDNNLTQGYSVRLFK
+575 SDTKGYYWIASTYSNTWLQSNAVVPADGYSVRLFK

-598 KAVNTVDNIQAGIS
+598 KAVNTVDNILAGIS

-647 PIGVI
+647 PVGII
-652 VYKCAA
+652 AYKGNGEAD
-658 TPTLTDMAVTE
+658 TRY
-669 NMGHALVMGIE
+669 NHALVIAMEDANCGAHCKWFTANSGTCVTQYSTYDAAMAYLKGIE
-680 DISTGDTWAGSTTAT
+680 NTNKLADAACNSGHVHAAAQVAKNYSVAHPSNSSQWFLPTIGQWKLITEAMTGNSGLTMDNQDQFKADVFNVKMNTAGGTGVQSYTYWSSTEYNTEGAWAMYFSGAKVNWRNK
-695 GFTDESYGT
+695 TDERA
-704 PELFPNVDLDGTAAD
+704 V
-719 YRGLEKT
+719 
-726 NVLANHLCNASHSH
+726 
-740 PAFEHVKSWREQA
+740 
-753 ANQLQFTA
+753 
-761 TDWFVASGSQWTQAL
+761 
-776 MAIVASEGHTYTPGT
+776 
-791 TWTYDTQHTLDV
+791 
-803 ISVISSKAGGFIETS
+803 
-818 TGRYITS
+818 
-825 SDNKYYSPNYHYVK
+825 
-839 ISITDANGFHFGN
+839 
-852 ATKVQTD
+852 
-859 LHLRPFFAF
+859 RPIFAF

>member
-1 MKRRR
+1 MKRMR

-39 NIAVSSGE
+39 NIAVGSGE

-67 TFASTDKVKVGLK
+67 TFVAGDKVKVGFK

-87 LKTYNISSTGALTTT
+87 LKIYSISNASTGALTTT

-110 SDAVTIRAYSY
+110 SDAVKIRAYSY
-121 GYSSDPDDPEVDAPN
+121 GYSSDPDDTINVAPN
-136 IGRLEFTLEAS
+136 IGRLKFELETG
-147 QNDYTDDLELLY
+147 QNNYTDDLELLY

-239 PVDDDEQIEPKYWTT
+239 PVDDDDQIEPKYWST

-365 QYVFTY
+365 QYTFTFS
-371 DDAQDPNIPGYH
+371 DAQNSNIPGYH
-383 QPTRDELVSIIPSN
+383 QPTRDELASIVPSD
-397 VTTGDGTNIFQLLP
+397 VTTGDGTNIFQLPP

-429 VPASTSVFHK
+429 VPASTSVFYK

-465 SPCTGLLIESYLLYD
+465 SPCNGLLIESYLLYD

-489 VLNLLSSAG
+489 VLNTLWTAG
-498 IFTSTAEDA
+498 IFTNTAEDA

-523 VQRFIPACGINS
+523 VQRFLPACGINS

-542 NSTGSYMLYRSSTKD
+542 NSTGSYILYRSSTKD
-557 GGTNNFIWYCRD
+557 GDTNSFIWYCRD
-569 GHLFTR
+569 GHLFLR
-575 SDNNLTQGYSVRLFK
+575 SDNSLTQGYSVRLFK
-590 DNYTTTGT
+590 DNYTTSAT

-647 PIGVI
+647 PVGII
-652 VYKCAA
+652 AYKGNGEAD
-658 TPTLTDMAVTE
+658 TRY
-669 NMGHALVMGIE
+669 NHALVIAME
-680 DISTGDTWAGSTTAT
+680 
-695 GFTDESYGT
+695 
-704 PELFPNVDLDGTAAD
+704 
-719 YRGLEKT
+719 
-726 NVLANHLCNASHSH
+726 
-740 PAFEHVKSWREQA
+740 
-753 ANQLQFTA
+753 
-761 TDWFVASGSQWTQAL
+761 
-776 MAIVASEGHTYTPGT
+776 
-791 TWTYDTQHTLDV
+791 
-803 ISVISSKAGGFIETS
+803 
-818 TGRYITS
+818 
-825 SDNKYYSPNYHYVK
+825 
-839 ISITDANGFHFGN
+839 DANGGANCKWFTANSGTCVTQYSTFDAAMAYLKGIENTNKLADAACNSGHVHAAAQVAKNYSVAHPSNSSQWFLPTIGQWKLITEAMTGN
-852 ATKVQTD
+852 SGLTMDNQDQFKADVFNVKMNTAGGTGVQSYTYWSSTEYNTEGAWAMYFSGAKVNWRNKTD
-859 LHLRPFFAF
+859 ERAVRPIFAF